1 MRTLK
6 KTLSLVLVVAMVL
19 GLCVVG
25 ASAYNK
31 VEDFTDDVDKIGD
44 AYYEA
49 VGVLTGIGIID
60 GMTETAFEPQG
71 NYTREQA
78 AKIIAYMQL
87 GKEKADSLKCTV
99 APFEDVAASRW
110 SAGYIAYCVEQ
121 GIIDGMTETTFEPTE
136 KLTGFQWAKMLLC
149 AVGFGVN
156 GEFTGS
162 SWSVNTAK
170 VAHTVDLFAGDLAGA
185 DHTALTREQAALYA
199 FNVLT
204 NVDKVAYSPNVTS
217 YVYGIQGYETVNGI
231 GSTLGEDVF
240 GLDNS
245 VGIIVANEGTGANA
259 TYLSKDYSNTTASRV
274 DVIAADT
281 GLDMMYHAARVWYVG
296 TNTGVFTY
304 DLAKTTEYECTAIP
318 TGTTAAAKVG
328 ATAKTL
334 GNGAEA
340 YEYALIDNTAYAKN
354 SYAGVTYMYD
364 LGIMGVTSTLKNT
377 TDLYSS
383 NNTFVA
389 TIKAANIWT
398 DISKIAKG
406 TSVVYINAG
415 GVYYIYST
423 GATTGT
429 VKGISNKTGAVTLTD
444 GTVLEMSAFAG
455 KAVEVNLGQTYTF
468 LLDSHG
474 HYIELTK
481 QGVAN
486 LYFYTGEWQ
495 ITSALNSYHGEHT
508 YTAQFI
514 NVTTGENVD
523 LPVLSSFIFTHNA
536 QGQITGL
543 TAQGYY
549 DVDVADASGVYHP
562 TEKTSA
568 DNIYVNTYAITGQ
581 QSFSA
586 STYYVDPANAERVY
600 LDKDAKF
607 IVVTGKGSYVEKTEY
622 SSLAEMLAAY
632 PGNKVTFS
640 NTALTVYK
648 TATGNMACNVV
659 FGYLGTYTAEGSGLF
674 LPETIDSDDWYVEK
688 VGGVNVYSYNGFY
701 LNGAPVTV
709 YTTAAENTD
718 LYAGFYTYEI
728 TNGMWDVTRTNTKNY
743 LGLASLISVS
753 GGYMFK
759 TESGAEVAVAA
770 EPVIVD
776 LRDGA
781 AGTAA
786 EIKTM
791 ADLAYA
797 YLEQTIKVAYTLN
810 AAGAVDVIYV
820 LDAGTYNNVSIK
832 VDSSL
837 TGWTVT
843 PSSVVDAVAGTR
855 LYVDV
860 TLSKSGIDFKKGE
873 TYTVNFTIKHEDGTT
888 ASKSTTATVN
898 ADGDLVAKVDLVPQ
912 SYQSST
918 ITITSIPCTVNVAI
932 DPTYGAF
939 WQSQPAMTAN
949 LGDTIKVSV
958 EYLESTD
965 LVAGGW
971 NQVEVNGKNVDVTVT
986 TNDDGDQ
993 FVNFNYVVM
1002 GDATL
1007 TIGGLAQK

>member
-31 VEDFTDDVDKIGD
+31 VEDFTDDVSKIGD

-49 VGVLTGIGIID
+49 VGVLTGIGVID

-87 GKEKADSLKCTV
+87 GKDKADSLKCTV

-121 GIIDGMTETTFEPTE
+121 GIIDGMTETTFEPTA

-185 DHTALTREQAALYA
+185 DHVALTREQAALYA

-204 NVDKVAYSPNVTS
+204 NVAKVAYSPNVTD
-217 YVYGIQGYETVNGI
+217 YVFGIRGYWTVNGI
-231 GSTLGEDVF
+231 GSTLGKDVF
-240 GLDNS
+240 GLHNS
-245 VGIIVANEGTGANA
+245 VGIVVANEGTGANA

-274 DVIAADT
+274 DVIAAGT
-281 GLDMMYHAARVWYVG
+281 GLDMMYHAARIWYVG

-304 DLAKTTEYECTAIP
+304 DLAKTTPYECTAIS

-334 GNGAEA
+334 GNGAKA

-364 LGIMGVTSTLKNT
+364 LGIMGVTSALKNT

-398 DISKIAKG
+398 DISKISKG
-406 TSVVYINAG
+406 ASVVYINAG

-423 GATTGT
+423 SATTGT
-429 VKGISNKTGAVTLTD
+429 VKGISNKTGAVTLND
-444 GTVLEMSAFAG
+444 GTVLEMSAFAT
-455 KAVEVNLGQTYTF
+455 KAAEVNLGQTYTF

-474 HYIELTK
+474 HYIGLTK

-486 LYFYTGEWQ
+486 LYYYTGVYKP
-495 ITSALNSYHGEHT
+495 TSEFNGYVNERT
-508 YTAQFI
+508 YSAQFI
-514 NVTTGENVD
+514 NVTTGEAVD
-523 LPVLSSFIFTHNA
+523 LPVLLSFITSNFA
-536 QGQITGL
+536 DKGD
-543 TAQGYY
+543 YF
-549 DVDVADASGVYHP
+549 DVDVADANGIYHP
-562 TEKTSA
+562 VEKTSA
-568 DNIYVNTYAITGQ
+568 DNIYVNTYAITGSQ
-581 QSFSA
+581 KFAA
-586 STYYVDPANAERVY
+586 STFYVDAANAERVY

-607 IVVTGKGSYVEKTEY
+607 IVVTGRGSYVEKTEY
-622 SSLAEMLAAY
+622 SSLSEMLAAY
-632 PGNKVTFS
+632 PGNTVTFN

-659 FGYLGTYTAEGSGLF
+659 FGYLGIYTAEGSGLF
-674 LPETIDSDDWYVEK
+674 LPETIDGSYWKAEL
-688 VGGVNVYSYNGFY
+688 VNGTVVYSYDGFY

-709 YTTAAENTD
+709 YTASRQSTM
-718 LYAGFYTYEI
+718 YAGFYTFEI
-728 TNGMWDVTRTNTKNY
+728 TNGMWNVTRTSTKNY

-759 TESGAEVAVAA
+759 TESGAEVSVVA

-776 LRDGA
+776 LRAGA

-791 ADLAYA
+791 AALATA

-832 VDSSL
+832 VDPSL

-855 LYVDV
+855 LYIDV
-860 TLSKSGIDFKKGE
+860 TLSKSGIDFKQGE

-912 SYQSST
+912 YYQSST
-918 ITITSIPCTVNVAI
+918 ITITAIPCTVNVAI
-932 DPTYGAF
+932 DPTYGAY

-958 EYLESTD
+958 EYLGSTD

-986 TNDDGDQ
+986 TNDDGEQ

-1007 TIGGLAQK
+1007 TIGVLAQK